1 MLDEKQEKLIEKNKI
16 EDDDRRNTMERYNK
30 KYLKGS
36 LINEK
41 DVIEMMMSSDSD
53 SEYSKPTF
61 L

>member
-1 MLDEKQEKLIEKNKI
+1 MLDEKQEKLIEKNKS
-16 EDDDRRNTMERYNK
+16 EDEDRRKTMERYNK

>member
-1 MLDEKQEKLIEKNKI
+1 MLDEKQEKLIEKNKS
-16 EDDDRRNTMERYNK
+16 EDDDRRNTMERYNR

>member
-1 MLDEKQEKLIEKNKI
+1 MLDEKQEKLIEKNKS